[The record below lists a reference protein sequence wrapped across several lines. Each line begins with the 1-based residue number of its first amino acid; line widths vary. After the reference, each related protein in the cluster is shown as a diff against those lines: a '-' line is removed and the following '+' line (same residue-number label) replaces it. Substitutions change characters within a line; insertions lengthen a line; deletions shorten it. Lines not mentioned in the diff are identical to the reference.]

1 MEKSM
6 IYFWAQTKLF
16 PFTTSFKHFM
26 CPSISMRPF
35 GTMATKIFTTIL
47 KQYFKLNILY
57 VMNTFDIMFPAEK
70 HFQSSQSEH
79 ITKQINKFG
88 LIFK

>member
-1 MEKSM
+1 
-6 IYFWAQTKLF
+6 
-16 PFTTSFKHFM
+16 
-26 CPSISMRPF
+26 MRPF

-70 HFQSSQSEH
+70 HFQSSQFEH
-79 ITKQINKFG
+79 ITEQINKLG
-88 LIFK
+88 LIFKSKSCPKID